1 VARLVAADDALHP
14 RLRIISDERLTG
26 APREAVQA
34 RLYLWL
40 KTHIEKLLGPLFE
53 LSKAEDI
60 TGIARGIAF
69 QLIEALGVL
78 ERQKVAAEL
87 KDLDQPSRSSLRKY
101 GVRFGAYHIYFPLL
115 LKPAA
120 RSLASLLWALKQE
133 NADLSALSSAQH
145 LASSGRTSFP
155 ADKLLDR
162 DAYRALGYRQCGER
176 AVRVDILER
185 LADLIR
191 PALSWREGAP
201 GEKPAGAFDGRGFVV
216 TQAMTSLA
224 GTAGEDFASIL
235 SALGYRM
242 ERCSVPPPATE
253 SGPVTGVTAEAVSGG
268 VPESV
273 SQQAVAMDVVLEGQ
287 ESVSDRADTAD
298 IGPVEPVD
306 VGSSGVAATA
316 LEAATEVAE
325 ESSAAFSA
333 VGASAASNAGEAAIN
348 NGVPTDSAP
357 VEGDAV
363 SAEIA
368 ANVAAP
374 AEADGAPAMI
384 EVWRPGGRSADR
396 RPRHD
401 RNRHRRQQARPD
413 GPQPATADKE
423 TSEGAQGRERYG
435 RGRRGQS
442 AGGAAESAPAWNER
456 ESREGKGVRPRERFK
471 DKGRDRDQDK
481 GRVQGSR
488 KGGREGRSDA
498 GPSHRP
504 YASSAP
510 REREQSI
517 DPNSPFAKLAALKE
531 QLAGRKD

>member
-1 VARLVAADDALHP
+1 
-14 RLRIISDERLTG
+14 
-26 APREAVQA
+26 
-34 RLYLWL
+34 
-40 KTHIEKLLGPLFE
+40 
-53 LSKAEDI
+53 
-60 TGIARGIAF
+60 
-69 QLIEALGVL
+69 
-78 ERQKVAAEL
+78 
-87 KDLDQPSRSSLRKY
+87 
-101 GVRFGAYHIYFPLL
+101 
-115 LKPAA
+115 
-120 RSLASLLWALKQE
+120 
-133 NADLSALSSAQH
+133 
-145 LASSGRTSFP
+145 
-155 ADKLLDR
+155 
-162 DAYRALGYRQCGER
+162 
-176 AVRVDILER
+176 
-185 LADLIR
+185 
-191 PALSWREGAP
+191 
-201 GEKPAGAFDGRGFVV
+201 
-216 TQAMTSLA
+216 
-224 GTAGEDFASIL
+224 
-235 SALGYRM
+235 
-242 ERCSVPPPATE
+242 
-253 SGPVTGVTAEAVSGG
+253 VTGGTAEAVSGG
-268 VPESV
+268 VPESA
-273 SQQAVAMDVVLEGQ
+273 SQQAVAIDVVLEGQ

-298 IGPVEPVD
+298 IGPVEPETAVD
-306 VGSSGVAATA
+306 ADSSGVAATA
-316 LEAATEVAE
+316 LEAATEVADE
-325 ESSAAFSA
+325 PSAAFSA
-333 VGASAASNAGEAAIN
+333 DEATIN

-357 VEGDAV
+357 VVAGSTIEGDAV

-442 AGGAAESAPAWNER
+442 AGRAAESAPGGNER
-456 ESREGKGVRPRERFK
+456 ESREGKGGRPRERFK
-471 DKGRDRDQDK
+471 DKDRDRDQDK